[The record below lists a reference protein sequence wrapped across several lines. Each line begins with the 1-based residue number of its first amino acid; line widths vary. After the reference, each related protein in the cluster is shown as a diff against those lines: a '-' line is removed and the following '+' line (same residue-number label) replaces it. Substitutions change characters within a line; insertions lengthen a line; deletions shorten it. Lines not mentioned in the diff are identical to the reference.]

1 MKEYKQ
7 PKTRIKR
14 VKDGNGEMFYAQYK
28 LVLIPFVLQGW
39 ENIIRQIGNP
49 DAVPTL
55 EEAKQRIDDFLKSNY
70 RYWQQDQERLKRK
83 KIKKE
88 VEYIKYP

>member
-1 MKEYKQ
+1 MKQYKQ

-14 VKDGNGEMFYAQYK
+14 MKDENGERFYAQYK

-39 ENIIRQIGNP
+39 ENIIRRIGNP
-49 DAVPTL
+49 CAVPTL
-55 EEAKQRIDDFLKSNY
+55 EEAKQRVDDFLESDYK
-70 RYWQQDQERLKRK
+70 YWQNDQERIKRK

-88 VEYIKYP
+88 IEYIKYP

>member
-1 MKEYKQ
+1 MKQYKQ

-14 VKDGNGEMFYAQYK
+14 VKDENGERFYAQYK

-39 ENIIRQIGNP
+39 ENIIRRIGNP

-55 EEAKQRIDDFLKSNY
+55 EEAKQRVDDFLESDYK
-70 RYWQQDQERLKRK
+70 YWQNDQERIKRK

>member
-14 VKDGNGEMFYAQYK
+14 VKDSKGERFYPQY
-28 LVLIPFVLQGW
+28 LQVIIPLLW
-39 ENIIRQIGNP
+39 EEWCEVYTSIDQKDYTIH
-49 DAVPTL
+49 L
-55 EEAKQRIDDFLKSNY
+55 ETAKQRIDEWLIREYSNY
-70 RYWQQDQERLKRK
+70 CSELVRNSKS